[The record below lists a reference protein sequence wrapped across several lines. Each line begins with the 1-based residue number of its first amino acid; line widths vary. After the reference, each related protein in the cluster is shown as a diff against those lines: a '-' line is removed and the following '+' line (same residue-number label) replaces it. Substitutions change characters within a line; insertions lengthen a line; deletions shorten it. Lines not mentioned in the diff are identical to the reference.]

1 MKSMFNCFFH
11 FIWCPRLLL
20 LFSTLSCEPF
30 SCTILHHSAATVY
43 VLLHLPIRLS
53 KKSSVQIDSRKDF
66 DSFFMSLQKCI
77 LLVQR
82 HVYSSG
88 IINII
93 IIIIILVIIEWSHVN
108 FYQRICF
115 NFEGWC
121 QQGTS
126 QVKNFSENSVFMSQ
140 DSLHESIQVPLSTLK
155 RFGID
160 LLLNFTMVVT

>member
-1 MKSMFNCFFH
+1 MKSMFNCFVH

-20 LFSTLSCEPF
+20 LFSILNCEPF

-53 KKSSVQIDSRKDF
+53 KKSSVQIDSRKGF

-82 HVYSSG
+82 QVYSSG
-88 IINII
+88 IIII

-140 DSLHESIQVPLSTLK
+140 DSLHESIQVPLTTLK

>member
-1 MKSMFNCFFH
+1 MNH
-11 FIWCPRLLL
+11 FLAPFCTILLL
-20 LFSTLSCEPF
+20 LYMFSFICQFVSPRNHLF
-30 SCTILHHSAATVY
+30 KLILGRILIH
-43 VLLHLPIRLS
+43 
-53 KKSSVQIDSRKDF
+53 
-66 DSFFMSLQKCI
+66 FFMSLQKCI

-82 HVYSSG
+82 QVYSSG
-88 IINII
+88 IIIIII